1 MVHVM
6 FDRQNVDNTMIDVF
20 INVLYYIAYAATVL
34 NVINLC
40 ALIIFLIVTRQ
51 RPHKR

>member
-20 INVLYYIAYAATVL
+20 INVLYYIGYAATVL

-40 ALIIFLIVTRQ
+40 ALIIFLIVTSRHP
-51 RPHKR
+51 RIR